1 MAEPVK
7 LCTRCGRPGQF
18 WKASRERDG
27 LQDWCKDCIN
37 RQRRIRHLQD
47 ALPILSARYAAM
59 QIELDSLLAGGPLL
73 PKRRGQVKGLALVR
87 DVRDRRIDPR
97 VVSDWKDREDAR
109 KQPR

>member
-1 MAEPVK
+1 MK
-7 LCTRCGRPGQF
+7 LCTRCGKPGVF
-18 WKASRERDG
+18 WKSRRERDG

-47 ALPILSARYAAM
+47 ALPVLSARQAAI

-97 VVSDWKDREDAR
+97 IARDFIERQREDGR
-109 KQPR
+109 